1 VPHVAQPGYWLG
13 PVTRL
18 GWLGRAQP
26 KKKKKN
32 RKVEKVEKIKNV
44 YA

>member
-1 VPHVAQPGYWLG
+1 MLGHWLG

-26 KKKKKN
+26 KKKKN